1 MADGKPTSVLNL
13 SCPVPRV
20 ADDRIV
26 LAHGGGG
33 RLTHQLIEKIFLPA
47 FSNAVLDQRHD
58 GAVLTFDGLTSG
70 SRLAFT
76 TDSFVVRPLIFPGG
90 NIGDLAVN
98 GTVNDLAMCGAR
110 PLYLSAGFI
119 LEEGLEMETLRTVV
133 TSMREAAAKAGVQLV
148 TGDTKVVD
156 KGKGD
161 GIFIN
166 TSGIGVIEPRTGLV
180 DSSENTRNSFERA
193 RNEFESARNSF
204 ERARLQP
211 RHQGPGNTGALAPER
226 WPLATGRIEETIFSA
241 KTAIGPASVQPGD
254 AVIISGDLGRHGI
267 AILSVREGLE
277 FESPILSDTASVWP
291 AVEALLSAGIEIHCL
306 RDLTRGGLATTLNEI
321 AGDRN
326 ICIKLE
332 EALIPVDETVQGA
345 CEILGLDPLYVANE
359 GRFAAFVPEAQA
371 AAALDVLKKVEVS
384 QGSVRVGKVEETP
397 GRTVVLQSRIGGNRV
412 VDMLSGEQ
420 LPRIC

>member
-1 MADGKPTSVLNL
+1 MADAKTFNL

-33 RLTHQLIEKIFLPA
+33 RLTHQLIEKIFIPA
-47 FSNAVLDQRHD
+47 FGNPMLEQRHD
-58 GAVLTFDGLTSG
+58 GAVVPVNGT
-70 SRLAFT
+70 RLAFT

-133 TSMREAAAKAGVQLV
+133 SSMQRAAANANVKLV

-166 TSGIGVIEPRTGLV
+166 TSGIGVIEAYPEHVGG
-180 DSSENTRNSFERA
+180 
-193 RNEFESARNSF
+193 FESV
-204 ERARLQP
+204 RLQP
-211 RHQGPGNTGALAPER
+211 RRQEQTKAGALAPE
-226 WPLATGRIEETIFSA
+226 GTIS
-241 KTAIGPASVQPGD
+241 PASVEPGD
-254 AVIISGDLGRHGI
+254 AVLVSGDLGRHGI

-277 FESPILSDTASVWP
+277 FESPILSDCANVWP
-291 AVEALLSAGIEIHCL
+291 SVEALLKAGIEIHCL

-321 AGDRN
+321 ASDRN
-326 ICIKLE
+326 VCIKLE
-332 EALIPVDETVQGA
+332 ESLIPVNEVVQGA

-359 GRFAAFVPEAQA
+359 GRFAAFVPAAQA
-371 AAALDVLKKVEVS
+371 EAALEVMKKVEVS
-384 QGSVRVGKVEETP
+384 NGAVRIGRAEETP